1 MPCPF
6 LGSLNQTFVRNYG
19 ATLLKQYGSYCPVVS
34 RGFRTLGSDE
44 TKCPFIQNNGP
55 IISEA
60 PKEMTEDIHDVPVVA
75 PYQYDN
81 FFHDQITAKKNDY
94 SYRVFKKVSRL
105 AADGLYPWALEGS
118 EHRKVV
124 VWCSNDYLGASRHPF
139 VKNAAISAIKS
150 YGTGAGGTR
159 NIAGNS
165 QMTEKLEAEI
175 AKIHKKPAALIF
187 SSCFVANDA
196 TLSTLAKILPGC
208 IVYSDAGNHA
218 SMIHG
223 IRNSRAQKHIFRH
236 NDPSHLKELLAA
248 SPTGVPKLVVFETVH
263 SMSGAICPL
272 EEMCNIA
279 HEYGALTFVDEV
291 HAVGLYG
298 KHGAG
303 IAEERGIQNSIDIVS
318 GTLGKAFGSVGGYI
332 AGSSLLVD
340 TVRSLAPGFI
350 FTTALPPPVL
360 AASLAAIRLLAGE
373 EGRALR
379 AKHQAIVRYLKLSL
393 LIAGLPQ
400 LPSVSHI
407 VPVPIKGADKVAQV
421 ADSLMKRGH
430 YVQSINH
437 PTVARGEERLRFAPG
452 PYHTPEMIDGL
463 IAALIEAFHEN
474 NIPFNEFMKNG
485 TCRECRM
492 EYKMDISYSEESRWS
507 PPLMGIHNARRVLGR
522 NRISDEEENGVVEVG
537 VDHRNSHAL
546 KERNIERRYFTSVF
560 CESVASYQSRRLI
573 VLLQPN

>member
-6 LGSLNQTFVRNYG
+6 LGSLNQAFVRNYG
-19 ATLLKQYGSYCPVVS
+19 AGLLKQYGNFCPALT
-34 RGFRTLGSDE
+34 RGFRTLGNDE

-60 PKEMTEDIHDVPVVA
+60 PKEMTEDIKPEPVG
-75 PYQYDN
+75 PYKYDS
-81 FFHDQITAKKNDY
+81 FFHDQISAKKKDY

-105 AADGLYPWALEGS
+105 AADGLYPAALEGADN
-118 EHRKVV
+118 RRVT
-124 VWCSNDYLGASRHPF
+124 VWCANDYLGASRHAR
-139 VKNAAISAIKS
+139 VQDAAVAAIRS

-175 AKIHKKPAALIF
+175 AKLHDKPAALIF

-218 SMIHG
+218 SMIQG
-223 IRNSRAQKHIFRH
+223 IRNSRAPKHIFRH
-236 NDPSHLKELLAA
+236 NDPNHLRQLLAE
-248 SPTGVPKLVVFETVH
+248 SPAGVPKLVVFETVH

-303 IAEERGIQNSIDIVS
+303 IGEERGIAHLIDIVS
-318 GTLGKAFGSVGGYI
+318 GTLGKAYGNVGGYI
-332 AGSSLLVD
+332 AGSSLLID
-340 TVRSLAPGFI
+340 TIRSLAPGFI

-360 AASLAAIRLLAGE
+360 AGSLAAIRLLASE
-373 EGRALR
+373 EGRSLR

-393 LIAGLPQ
+393 LVAGLPQ
-400 LPSVSHI
+400 MPSVSHI
-407 VPVPIKGADKVAQV
+407 VPVPIKGADKVALV
-421 ADSLMKRGH
+421 AESLMKRGH
-430 YVQSINH
+430 YVQAINY
-437 PTVARGEERLRFAPG
+437 PTVVRGTERLRFAPG
-452 PYHTPEMIDGL
+452 PYHTTEMIDKL
-463 IAALIEAFHEN
+463 VAALIESFHEN
-474 NIPFNEFMKNG
+474 DISFNQFVENG
-485 TCRECRM
+485 ACRECSM
-492 EYKMDISYSEESRWS
+492 EYKMDIAYEE
-507 PPLMGIHNARRVLGR
+507 PYKYPMQ
-522 NRISDEEENGVVEVG
+522 
-537 VDHRNSHAL
+537 
-546 KERNIERRYFTSVF
+546 
-560 CESVASYQSRRLI
+560 VA
-573 VLLQPN
+573 